1 MEVRQPIILKPY
13 GSCEWEREVFA
24 SIGDVRGTEQPL
36 SEAIGEATILLAD
49 VDITVSRDVIR
60 AGNNLRAVV
69 CYSTGVDFV
78 DVRAAT
84 EKGIYVT
91 NVPDFATEA
100 VAEFTVGLVFA
111 IVRKIDQ
118 SERAV
123 REGEWETRGRF
134 QGMELKGKTLG
145 IIGFGRIGKAVA
157 KKAKALGMRVIFH
170 GPSVKQEIAD
180 NMKVKKVDLDFLLAN
195 SDVVSIHCPLREEN
209 KGLID
214 FNGMRLMKRSSYLI
228 NTARGPIIDE
238 EALYKALKERLIAGA
253 ALDVLETEPPNP
265 SNPLLGLDNVVIT
278 PHIGWN
284 TPEAEERVREGV
296 RREVVRILKG
306 HPPINPVN
314 REVLTGKNT

>member
-1 MEVRQPIILKPY
+1 MAE
-13 GSCEWEREVFA
+13 
-24 SIGDVRGTEQPL
+24 VRGTEQTL
-36 SEAIGEATILLAD
+36 ADGITEATILLAD
-49 VDITVSRDVIR
+49 VDITVSRDIIQ
-60 AGNNLRAVV
+60 AGNNLKAVV

-84 EKGIYVT
+84 EKCVYVT

-100 VAEFTVGLVFA
+100 VAEFTIGLVFA
-111 IVRKIDQ
+111 IVRKINR

-123 REGEWETRGRF
+123 RKGEWETRGGF

-145 IIGFGRIGKAVA
+145 IIGFGQIGKAVG

-180 NMKVKKVDLDFLLAN
+180 KMRVQKVDLDFLLAN
-195 SDVVSIHCPLREEN
+195 SDIVSIHCPLREEN

-214 FNGMRLMKRSSYLI
+214 SNRIRLMKQSGYLI
-228 NTARGPIIDE
+228 NTARGPVVDE
-238 EALYKALKERLIAGA
+238 KALYEALKRGLIAGA
-253 ALDVLETEPPNP
+253 ALDVLEKEPPDP
-265 SNPLLGLDNVVIT
+265 SNPLLGLNNVVIT

-284 TPEAEERVREGV
+284 TPEAEQRVREGV

-306 HPPINPVN
+306 RPPINLVN
-314 REVLTGKNT
+314 RELLIGKNA